1 MHIAEVVTIA
11 KSLPLLRLN
20 TYKSLILSYSV
31 DYRRILMKNLIAITC
46 FVVAL
51 VSCNKVEHK
60 LEGKWQL
67 KTVEAN
73 GVVQTVDTVWY
84 NFQTSLFEYQLYDP
98 AKDVYRTNFGYK
110 TLEGDT
116 KLDLELVNYGGTPLE
131 QFMRYT
137 DWTSPKQTFTIEQS
151 SVTNLVMSCE
161 GRTYTFKKF

>member
-1 MHIAEVVTIA
+1 M
-11 KSLPLLRLN
+11 
-20 TYKSLILSYSV
+20 
-31 DYRRILMKNLIAITC
+31 MKNLIAITC

-84 NFQTSLFEYQLYDP
+84 DP

-116 KLDLELVNYGGTPLE
+116 RLDLELVNYGGTPLE